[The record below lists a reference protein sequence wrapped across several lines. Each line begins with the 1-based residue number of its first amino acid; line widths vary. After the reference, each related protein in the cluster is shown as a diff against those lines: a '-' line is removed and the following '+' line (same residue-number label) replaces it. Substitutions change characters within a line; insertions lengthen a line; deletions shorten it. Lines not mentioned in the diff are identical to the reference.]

1 MPVCLT
7 RANPWTSCPPLLSR
21 TPAGLPRGKV
31 FAGPNRRKKCYATT
45 QSETEWPM
53 AKMYVDKIFKQANR
67 AVAEEMLAAMRA
79 RFRATLGQ
87 AEWMTV
93 RDRAAA
99 QAKLDRMFFQVAY
112 PTFPVNG
119 SAGEGEEEEIYWPSA
134 VTMLDGHLGGDLFTN
149 HMLAARLQIQHMFK
163 YIDVRPNRRAWS
175 QVT

>member
-1 MPVCLT
+1 
-7 RANPWTSCPPLLSR
+7 
-21 TPAGLPRGKV
+21 
-31 FAGPNRRKKCYATT
+31 
-45 QSETEWPM
+45 M

-79 RFRATLGQ
+79 RFHATLGQ
-87 AEWMTV
+87 AEWMTA

-112 PTFPVNG
+112 PTFPANG
-119 SAGEGEEEEIYWPSA
+119 SAGAPSPAPVKGSLGEEEWGGEEEPYWPSA

-149 HMLAARLQIQHMFK
+149 HMLAARLQIQHMLK

-175 QVT
+175 QVS